1 MEKKLRWGI
10 IGTGGIARK
19 FARGLAESRTGRLVA
34 VGSRAEETLRAFL
47 ADFPARG
54 HASYEALLADPE
66 VEAVYISTPH
76 PSHAMWSIRAAQTGK
91 HILCEKPLTMNAVE
105 AAEVIQAARTAGVF
119 LMEAFMYR
127 CHPQTARLL
136 ELIRDGSIGAVRLV
150 QAAFSFRAG
159 WNPEGR
165 LLNRALG
172 GGGIL
177 DVGGY
182 SVSMARLI
190 AGAAEGAPF
199 ADPVEVKGLGQ
210 IGGTGVDELAVA
222 LLRFPGGMLA
232 QLSAGVR
239 VPLENI
245 VRVWGEEGHIDV
257 PSPWVVRRD
266 AGESVLRV
274 YREGKAVKEVTIR
287 AESGIYAIEADAVA
301 ESISAGESPAMSWAD
316 SLGNMRTL
324 DRWRAEI
331 GLRYEADGGEFE
343 PRMDADERG

>member
-1 MEKKLRWGI
+1 MQKHLPWGI
-10 IGTGGIARK
+10 LGTGNIARK
-19 FARGLAESRTGRLVA
+19 FAQGLSESRTGRLVA
-34 VGSRAEETLRAFL
+34 VGSRTEETLRPFL

-76 PSHAMWSIRAAQTGK
+76 PSHAQWSIRAAQAGK

-105 AAEVIQAARTAGVF
+105 AAAVIQAARTAGVF

-136 ELIRDGSIGAVRLV
+136 DLIRAGSIGPVRLV
-150 QAAFSFRAG
+150 QAAFSFRTA

-182 SVSMARLI
+182 CVSIARLI
-190 AGAAEGAPF
+190 AGVTQGAPF
-199 ADPVEVKGLGQ
+199 ADPIEVKALGQ
-210 IGGTGVDELAVA
+210 IGETGVDELAVA
-222 LLRFPGGMLA
+222 VLKFPGGMLA
-232 QLSAGVR
+232 QLSTGVR

-245 VRVWGEEGHIDV
+245 VRVWGEQGHIDV
-257 PSPWVVRRD
+257 PSPWVVRREP
-266 AGESVLRV
+266 GESLLRLH
-274 YREGKAVKEVTIR
+274 REGQPVEEVKIHADR
-287 AESGIYAIEADAVA
+287 GIYAIEADAVA

-331 GLRYEADGGEFE
+331 GLRYAADAE
-343 PRMDADERG
+343 PDEP